1 MSNIG
6 SSYMSDAAILA
17 WVNAQQNR
25 LYDDLKATM
34 SSQEERARMAS
45 DLADLK
51 KDFEMASRHTEKF
64 PEVSAKMEEFIARY
78 GDNPDFAELV
88 ETVSEIKTAIDAQIA
103 KGPIFQQ
110 EPPRQVGS
118 PAQPNDPNAIASDIE
133 DGVTAA
139 LALAEESGDGSLPQP
154 APPPADGP
162 PPKYGAFTKES
173 IASWLDAIDKK
184 LDASGTNEQLGM
196 IHINEV
202 KSTIDQGTQVASQ
215 LIKSSNDSLSA
226 VINNIA

>member
-51 KDFEMASRHTEKF
+51 KDFEMATRDTTKF
-64 PEVSAKMEEFIARY
+64 PAVSAKMEDFIERY

-88 ETVSEIKTAIDAQIA
+88 ETVSEIKTAIDVRIA
-103 KGPIFQQ
+103 KGPLPEHQTTTNRGVSTTATQQ
-110 EPPRQVGS
+110 
-118 PAQPNDPNAIASDIE
+118 
-133 DGVTAA
+133 
-139 LALAEESGDGSLPQP
+139 SGTSSS
-154 APPPADGP
+154 
-162 PPKYGAFTKES
+162 PPKYESFSKES